1 MTDAKNVSNL
11 ISKSLR
17 HKLEKEE
24 NDQVASH
31 LSENSESRKFS
42 EISRAI
48 QTSVVHGAE
57 KSLDDVSVSSEFRRR
72 LEDSVAAAAHEKSS
86 LSKSGLLKND
96 QSKRDSHIGDRDS
109 PTEHRQVSS
118 RFRLLRKIGAGGL
131 GNVWLARDERL
142 NRNVA
147 VKELNVDAL
156 ESPKAWQRFHRE
168 AEITGQLEHPNIV
181 PIYQF
186 GDDRKSA
193 EPFYTMRF
201 VGKRTLA
208 DAIVEHH
215 DRVEAG
221 EEGPLGLHRLLAVF
235 LDVCQAIAYAHS
247 RGVVHRDLKP
257 ENVALDNFGQ
267 VIVLD
272 WGLAKLT
279 DDGDLA
285 HKLTSDATLADGS
298 LSHTMDGDVIGTP
311 LYMAPE
317 QAAGELDKVDEKT
330 DVYGLGAILFAILTG
345 SAPHERSSTDKTLQV
360 VLADIAKGDT
370 PQARDC
376 RSTVSSDLEA
386 ICGKAMARKR
396 HLRYETVQSLAEAIE
411 RWMAGQSEKHAR
423 YDSLRM
429 EGRELRANLQSA
441 VSDLERNARFMS
453 RLPPIQQLI
462 TAESEQDVS
471 DWRERLATIFQ
482 GLLEASPDYRS
493 VVYNRVDGNHFTEL
507 VRVERHSRDS
517 SRVRVVPRSRLR
529 DADCSEFINSVVDQ
543 KPEEV
548 VTSLVCDPLCDS
560 DDCTV
565 QSLGLVAGVPVYDDR
580 TEDAFGIVMID
591 CDINQVLR
599 RQMSGRLTSGEIVVA
614 CDIMQIMMRYRGGRI
629 EDDAIGKRVTDKAP
643 YFSEA
648 IENLQSELE
657 YIDERTADVY
667 GARLWFVPKKYGLTY
682 LLRQSVD

>member
-1 MTDAKNVSNL
+1 MSDAKKVSGL

-17 HKLEKEE
+17 HELGKDEA
-24 NDQVASH
+24 DQLVDH
-31 LSENSESRKFS
+31 LNENSESRKYS
-42 EISRAI
+42 ELSRAI
-48 QTSVVHGAE
+48 QTSVVHGAD
-57 KSLDDVSVSSEFRRR
+57 SVLDDVSVCSEFKQR
-72 LEDSVAAAAHEKSS
+72 LKDSVAAVANEKTS
-86 LSKSGLLKND
+86 LSKSGLLRNERTL
-96 QSKRDSHIGDRDS
+96 SDSEGGS
-109 PTEHRQVSS
+109 VAPGSEHRQISS
-118 RFRLLRKIGAGGL
+118 HFRLLRKIGAGGL

-147 VKELNVDAL
+147 VKELNAEAL

-186 GDDRKSA
+186 GDDRRSS

-208 DAIVEHH
+208 DAIIEHH

-221 EEGPLGLHRLLAVF
+221 EDGPLGLHRLLAVF

-279 DDGDLA
+279 DDGDLS
-285 HKLTSDATLADGS
+285 HKLTSEATLSDSAMS
-298 LSHTMDGDVIGTP
+298 NTMQGDVIGTP

-317 QAAGELDKVDEKT
+317 QASGELDKVDEKT

-345 SAPHERSSTDKTLQV
+345 SAPHERSSAEKTLKD
-360 VLADIAKGDT
+360 VLVNIAKGET
-370 PQARDC
+370 PKAREL
-376 RSTVSSDLEA
+376 RTSVSSDLEA
-386 ICGKAMARKR
+386 ICAKAMARKR
-396 HLRYETVQSLAEAIE
+396 HLRFESVPDFAEAIE

-453 RLPPIQQLI
+453 RLPPIQKLI
-462 TAESEQDVS
+462 TAETDQDIS

-493 VVYNRVDGNHFTEL
+493 VVYNRVEGDRFTEL

-529 DADCSEFINSVVDQ
+529 DAESSKFINSVVVQ

-548 VTSLVCDPLCDS
+548 ITSLVCDPLCDS
-560 DDCTV
+560 NDCTV
-565 QSLGLVAGVPVYDDR
+565 ESLGLVAGVPVYDDR
-580 TEDAFGIVMID
+580 TEDSFGIVMID

-599 RQMSGRLTSGEIVVA
+599 RQMTGRLTSSEIVVA
-614 CDIMQIMMRYRGGRI
+614 CDIMHIMMRYKDGRI
-629 EDDAIGKRVTDKAP
+629 VDDSIGKPVDEKAP
-643 YFSEA
+643 HFSEA
-648 IENLQSELE
+648 MKELQSELE
-657 YIDERTADVY
+657 YIDEATANVY
-667 GARLWFVPKKYGLTY
+667 GARLWFVPNQHGLMY
-682 LLRQSVD
+682 LLR